1 MKIQYFMTVI
11 CVSYLVY
18 SVDPNPL
25 HIPNALLEE
34 HGILVSSP
42 HIARTINSFHHVYVL
57 LKKPHVPAIAHQLSV
72 LESHVNAL
80 DQRKQP
86 LRREWLLRIQDT
98 KHLMQFAEAH
108 LRSPESI
115 LDLSSDLI
123 SPVTR
128 ASHNRRER
136 RGLFDGVGWGL
147 NFLFGT
153 GMESSY
159 ENLES
164 MVDNL
169 NLQVDVVDHREQ
181 QFASFVNVSRHV
193 ISENRNEINTLN
205 KHLENITD
213 VIRQLQTVIAN
224 KDMRTAMEEKITY
237 YLTLYHVLAAD
248 FEKRAGQFAH
258 RRTVL
263 QMGHITSDILPENE
277 LETLS
282 LKSGFSIPSP
292 LWLYRFC
299 SIEFVST
306 TKGQHLIF
314 EARLPL
320 LTNEIFHYYRIF
332 TFNVNYK
339 NNITRRL
346 KTSSEIAV
354 SMLSFKL

>member
-1 MKIQYFMTVI
+1 
-11 CVSYLVY
+11 
-18 SVDPNPL
+18 
-25 HIPNALLEE
+25 
-34 HGILVSSP
+34 
-42 HIARTINSFHHVYVL
+42 
-57 LKKPHVPAIAHQLSV
+57 
-72 LESHVNAL
+72 
-80 DQRKQP
+80 
-86 LRREWLLRIQDT
+86 
-98 KHLMQFAEAH
+98 MQFAEAH

-123 SPVTR
+123 YPVTR

-237 YLTLYHVLAAD
+237 YLTLYHV
-248 FEKRAGQFAH
+248 
-258 RRTVL
+258 
-263 QMGHITSDILPENE
+263 
-277 LETLS
+277 
-282 LKSGFSIPSP
+282 
-292 LWLYRFC
+292 
-299 SIEFVST
+299 
-306 TKGQHLIF
+306 
-314 EARLPL
+314 
-320 LTNEIFHYYRIF
+320 
-332 TFNVNYK
+332 
-339 NNITRRL
+339 
-346 KTSSEIAV
+346 
-354 SMLSFKL
+354 